1 MIVEINDTA
10 ARVVTNRQTHKASSV
25 PGTLLRCAPRVNNR
39 SAHKQW
45 TRVILS
51 LSHASLCMIDIAA
64 KWEAE
69 KKRRGKAREANE
81 RKQAERGRAA
91 KFNSTS
97 FAKGRFRRAYKGTWT
112 APACDEGTR
121 VVKECKANYTW
132 KPTDWNDTVKIT
144 EKAAELA
151 KAFNSKVGTRRPIK
165 YFIVHVMRATGGS
178 QLDKPPKRNEYLT
191 CEDYI
196 PGDFQKWCN
205 NYGYIDNGS
214 LSLPAFM
221 HWSWYLT
228 DGELMV
234 ADLQG
239 VRKDDCYL
247 LTDPAIMSLSG
258 GYGAT
263 DTGVEGMVMF
273 FLNHTCNS
281 YCDHLPKPSLQHFR
295 GIIPHQ
301 HLEAAKTLLAQVQST
316 TTYRFELK
324 FPEVICARVAARFR
338 QIAKKNI

>member
-1 MIVEINDTA
+1 MSQNLTA
-10 ARVVTNRQTHKASSV
+10 FIFCKE
-25 PGTLLRCAPRVNNR
+25 
-39 SAHKQW
+39 
-45 TRVILS
+45 TRKGNKL
-51 LSHASLCMIDIAA
+51 
-64 KWEAE
+64 K
-69 KKRRGKAREANE
+69 
-81 RKQAERGRAA
+81 RGRAA

-97 FAKGRFRRAYKGTWT
+97 FAKGRFRRAYKGIWT
-112 APACDEGTR
+112 APACDEGTHC
-121 VVKECKANYTW
+121 VVKERKASNTW
-132 KPTDWNDTVKIT
+132 KPTDWNETVKIT

-178 QLDKPPKRNEYLT
+178 QLPKRNEYLT
-191 CEDYI
+191 YEDYI
-196 PGDFQKWCN
+196 PGDFQKWCS
-205 NYGYIDNGS
+205 NYGYIDNEP

-221 HWSWYLT
+221 HWSWCLT

-263 DTGVEGMVMF
+263 DTGVEGMAMF

-281 YCDHLPKPSLQHFR
+281 YCDHLPKPSLQHFK

-301 HLEAAKTLLAQVQST
+301 HLEAAKALLAQVQST
-316 TTYRFELK
+316 TIYRFELK
-324 FPEVICARVAARFR
+324 FPEVIRARVAARFR
-338 QIAKKNI
+338 QIAKKNT